1 MRSPILSARER
12 SPGVALDPARTDGEL
27 DPAFWR
33 DRRVLLTGHTGFKG
47 AWLSLWLQTLGAQV
61 TGFSSGVPTR
71 PSLYELARVGEGM
84 ESIEGDVRNFH
95 ELVAAIAVA
104 RPEVVIHMA
113 AQSLVRPSFSEP
125 RATYEVNVMGTV
137 NLLDAVRRDGN
148 VRVLVNVT
156 SDKCYEN
163 REWEWAYR
171 EHEPMGG
178 HDPYSSSKGCAE
190 LVTDAFR
197 RSFFCAEGA
206 ARIASA
212 RAGNV
217 IGGGD
222 WAQDRLIPD
231 LMRAILDGRPAR
243 VRSPD
248 SVRPWQHV
256 LNPLRGYLALVQA
269 LWSSDQF
276 AGGWN
281 FGPAEEDARPV
292 RWIVQR
298 MAASWPQ
305 QLLWA
310 EDAEPRLPRLHE
322 ARYLKL
328 DSSRA
333 RALLGWQ
340 PRWGLGEGLDATAA
354 WYRALRAGEDMS
366 AVTVEQ
372 IEAYERATVL
382 V

>member
-1 MRSPILSARER
+1 MSATLSGSVRPE
-12 SPGVALDPARTDGEL
+12 GLVLDPPRPDGAVSPE
-27 DPAFWR
+27 FWCG
-33 DRRVLLTGHTGFKG
+33 RRVLLTGHTGFKG
-47 AWLSLWLQTLGAQV
+47 AWLALWLKALGARV
-61 TGFSSGVPTR
+61 TGFALSVPTT
-71 PSLYELARVGEGM
+71 PSLYELARVGEGID
-84 ESIEGDVRNFH
+84 SIDGDVRDFDALA
-95 ELVAAIAVA
+95 EALAAA

-125 RATYEVNVMGTV
+125 RKTYEVNVMGTV
-137 NLLDAVRRDGN
+137 NLLDAVRHDPG
-148 VRVLVNVT
+148 VRVVVNVT

-197 RSFFCAEGA
+197 RSFFYTADA
-206 ARIASA
+206 TRVASA

-231 LMRAILDGRPAR
+231 VMRAVLDGRTVR
-243 VRSPD
+243 VRSPG

-256 LNPLRGYLALVQA
+256 LNPLSGYLTLAQA
-269 LWSSDQF
+269 LWSSAEF

-281 FGPAEEDARPV
+281 FGPVDEDPRPV

-305 QLLWA
+305 QLRWD
-310 EDAEPRLPRLHE
+310 EDMQADRPQPHE

-333 RALLGWQ
+333 RSLLGWR
-340 PRWGLGEGLDATAA
+340 PRWGLGEGLDATVA
-354 WYRALRAGEDMS
+354 WYRALRAGEDM
-366 AVTVEQ
+366 ATVTAQQ
-372 IEAYERATVL
+372 IETYERTASL

>member
-1 MRSPILSARER
+1 MI
-12 SPGVALDPARTDGEL
+12 DHD
-27 DPAFWR
+27 FWR
-33 DRRVLLTGHTGFKG
+33 GRTVLLTGHTGFKG
-47 AWLSLWLQTLGAQV
+47 AWLALWLQSLGARV
-61 TGFSSGVPTR
+61 SGFALAAPATR
-71 PSLYELARVGEGM
+71 PSLYELARVGDGM
-84 ESIEGDVRNFH
+84 DSIEGDIRDFRA
-95 ELVAAIAVA
+95 LRDALAATS
-104 RPEVVIHMA
+104 PEVVIHMA
-113 AQSLVRPSFSEP
+113 AQSLVRRSFAEP

-137 NLLDAVRRDGN
+137 NLLDAVRQDPS

-197 RSFFCAEGA
+197 RSFFSAGDA
-206 ARIASA
+206 TRVASA

-222 WAQDRLIPD
+222 WAEDRLVAD
-231 LMRAILDGRPAR
+231 LMRAALAGTSVH

-256 LNPLRGYLALVQA
+256 LNPLSGYLTLAQA
-269 LWSSDQF
+269 LWSSPEP
-276 AGGWN
+276 AGAWN
-281 FGPAEEDARPV
+281 FGPAEEDARSV
-292 RWIVQR
+292 SWIVAR
-298 MAASWPQ
+298 IAERWP
-305 QLLWA
+305 
-310 EDAEPRLPRLHE
+310 ERLEWVVDTPAHAPLLHE

-333 RALLGWQ
+333 RSLLGWR
-340 PRWGLGEGLDATAA
+340 PRWGLGEGLDATVA
-354 WYRALRAGEDMS
+354 WYRALGAGADM
-366 AVTVEQ
+366 ADVTAAQ
-372 IEAYERATVL
+372 IDAYEQAPAFA
-382 V
+382 